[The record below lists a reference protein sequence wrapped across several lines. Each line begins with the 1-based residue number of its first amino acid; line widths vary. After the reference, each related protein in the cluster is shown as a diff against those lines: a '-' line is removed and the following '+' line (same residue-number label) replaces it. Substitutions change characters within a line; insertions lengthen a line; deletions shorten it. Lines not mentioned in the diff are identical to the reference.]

1 MLDARA
7 AARYRVRQAM
17 IPPRL
22 RRSFESTHYRVRS
35 PAGAFVLKVGRRS
48 AVLALRARQLNEP
61 GSVLVTAWNPAGRRR
76 SLAANRAAERRLL
89 QRLRAWGL
97 KFWMAVAQDPKAL
110 WPDEHGLLIF
120 GVPQRLAA
128 ELGRALGQQAVLF
141 VGADSVPRL
150 VWL

>member
-1 MLDARA
+1 
-7 AARYRVRQAM
+7 M

-22 RRSFESTHYRVRS
+22 RRAFESTHYRVQS
-35 PAGAFVLKVGRRS
+35 PAGGFVLEVGRRS
-48 AVLALRARQLNEP
+48 SVLALRDRHLGEP
-61 GSVLVTAWNPAGRRR
+61 GSVLVTAWNPAGRRQ

-89 QRLRAWGL
+89 QRVRAWGL
-97 KFWMAVAQDPKAL
+97 KVWTTVAQDPKRL
-110 WPDEHGLLIF
+110 WPDEYGLLIF

-141 VGADSVPRL
+141 IGADSVPRL